1 MDLGEL
7 ITAAIEGRLLE
18 VFTIGGGIIRK
29 YDPAREVADVELG
42 TNRPMPVEDSEV
54 ILHEKPPM
62 ILEVR
67 MLFPDFGDVW
77 IKAEP
82 QPGTRCLVLV
92 STFNDSNF
100 LATGKQS
107 DAGDARPHN
116 LTSAYGLCGFSFDGA
131 TRGPIP
137 AGTVVANATHIK
149 LGSLLA
155 TRKVAL
161 ATPGPNPVTEPG
173 VDTHLEVIRAAIN
186 AIAPGAI
193 PNPFLSVG
201 AAKVEAE

>member
-29 YDPAREVADVELG
+29 YDPAREVAEVELG
-42 TNRPMPVEDSEV
+42 TRRPMPVEDSDV
-54 ILHEKPPM
+54 ILHEAPP
-62 ILEVR
+62 IIPEVR
-67 MLFPDFGDVW
+67 MLFPSFGDVW

-82 QPGTRCLVLV
+82 APGTPCLVLV

-131 TRGPIP
+131 TKGPIP
-137 AGTVVANATHIK
+137 AGTLVANAAHVK
-149 LGSLLA
+149 LGSVLA

-161 ATPGPNPVTEPG
+161 ATPGPNPATEPG
-173 VDTHLEVIRAAIN
+173 VDTYLAALRTAVN
-186 AIAPGAI
+186 TLGGGLP
-193 PNPFLSVG
+193 PFVSVG